1 MEFSAQQIA
10 ALLGGALY
18 GNSNAKVS
26 DVAPIEQAQTQHLT
40 FVTEE
45 KYLPFL
51 ASTKA
56 GVVLITRSLMEG
68 KMNLPDGEG
77 KAGGAFILVDNARAA
92 MGQLLQIVSK
102 AMNPP
107 KQGIEQPSFVAEGVT
122 IPEDA
127 YIGAF
132 AYIGKNVQLG
142 KGVQIYPNVYIGDNV
157 RIGDHTIL
165 YAGVKVYARCVIGA
179 ECVLH
184 AGVVVGS
191 DGFGFEPDAQ
201 GVNQKIPQIG
211 NVIIEDDVEIGANT
225 TIDRAMMGS
234 TIIRKNAKIDN
245 LVQIA
250 HNVEVGEST
259 FLCAQV
265 GIAGSTKVGKHCILA
280 GQVGAA
286 GHIEIADNCI
296 FGAQT
301 GIPGN
306 IRKPG
311 QYMGYPAIDAATW
324 RRAVVRFK
332 QSGQR

>member
-1 MEFSAQQIA
+1 MQFSAQQIA
-10 ALLGGALY
+10 ALLGGELY

-26 DVAPIEQAQTQHLT
+26 DVAPIEQAGPNHLS

-51 ASTKA
+51 ASTQA
-56 GVVLITRSLMEG
+56 GVVLITKSLVAG
-68 KMNLPDGEG
+68 KMRFPDGEG
-77 KAGGAFILVDNARAA
+77 KAGGAFILVENARGA
-92 MGQLLQIVSK
+92 MGELLKIVSK

-107 KQGIEQPSFVAEGVT
+107 KKGIEQPSFAAEGVT

-132 AYIGKNVQLG
+132 AYIGRNVKLG
-142 KGVQIYPNVYIGDNV
+142 AGVQIYPNVYIGENV
-157 RIGDHTIL
+157 TIGEGTIL
-165 YAGVKVYARCVIGA
+165 YAGVKIYANCRIGA
-179 ECVLH
+179 NCILH

-265 GIAGSTKVGKHCILA
+265 GIAGSSKIGKHCILA
-280 GQVGAA
+280 GQVGVA
-286 GHIEIADNCI
+286 GHIEITDNCI
-296 FGAQT
+296 FGAQS
-301 GIPGN
+301 GIPN
-306 IRKPG
+306 SIKKPG
-311 QYMGYPAIDAATW
+311 MYMGYPAIEAGTW